1 MWGSNVKSII
11 ACLRRLVA
19 DTAGNV
25 LPLAGV
31 GILVLAALIG
41 GGLDMS
47 RGYMAQSKLQQAC
60 DAGVLAARK
69 AVATNGFDDTVKAQG
84 TKFFDANFYDTDQN
98 TRSTSFV
105 TTSPD
110 NGLTVNGTAK
120 TTLDTVIMRIFA
132 YDEFNLSITC
142 TASMGVG
149 NSDVTF
155 VLDTTGSM
163 GWTASGSKWIPTGG
177 TSRLT
182 DLKVAMKNFYTTLKN
197 ASAGSNARIRYGFVP
212 YSSSVNVGQLIAGVD
227 PSYLAD
233 SMEIQ
238 SRRGIASWTLTSTT
252 NSSSGPSASSSSYSA
267 WSKYN
272 TTEYGSDKT
281 CTAQQPAATAW
292 TNNGGTTTNKSSV
305 SYDASGNK
313 TEVGLI
319 QPQSRTE
326 YDCRKSGSKYYI
338 NQRTAYRDL
347 EYGQIRTY
355 SPNYSTGTSDWK
367 EWQYRAFTIDTSKY
381 KTFAKVN
388 TPTGDYG
395 ATVSSTWGGCI
406 EERQTTPAS
415 SISFSA
421 TTGMSPDTWDLDIDT
436 PPDGSP
442 ESKWRPMWPQMAY
455 VRTFVD
461 QDGNVWRSTDPTTT
475 TGEPADTY
483 CPKASKL
490 LTALSDTEF
499 NTYVDSLS
507 AAGSTYHDLGML
519 WGARIS
525 SPTGIWKDNVL
536 LEPSNGGTVSRH
548 IIYMTDGE
556 MSTNSDLQTTYGIEI
571 YDRRITTDGS
581 NGSSDARHTARFLA
595 LCEATKAK
603 GIRVWVV
610 AFGTSLTSDLSSCA
624 SENSAYSAA
633 SSTALNTA
641 FQQIAKQVGELRIT
655 Q

>member
-31 GILVLAALIG
+31 GVLVLAAMIG

-69 AVATNGFDDTVKAQG
+69 AVATNGFDATVKAQG

-120 TTLDTVIMRIFA
+120 TTLDTLIMRIFN
-132 YDEFNLSITC
+132 YDQFDLSISC

-163 GWTASGSKWIPTGG
+163 GWTASGSSWIPKGG

-182 DLKVAMKNFYTTLKN
+182 DLKAAMKNFYTTLKN

-212 YSSSVNVGQLIAGVD
+212 YSSSVNVGKVIYDLD

-238 SRRGIASWTLTSTT
+238 SRRGVAWWNLVSTDNGATNTKAGSTT
-252 NSSSGPSASSSSYSA
+252 NWVRSSDNYSSSSSCNSA
-267 WSKYN
+267 LPD
-272 TTEYGSDKT
+272 TTDWKDDGSPSPSGVNVT
-281 CTAQQPAATAW
+281 YQA
-292 TNNGGTTTNKSSV
+292 N
-305 SYDASGNK
+305 GNK
-313 TEVGLI
+313 TETATVT
-319 QPQSRTE
+319 QSQFKTE
-326 YDCRKSGSKYYI
+326 YACGSYWGRYYI
-338 NQRTAYRDL
+338 YFRKVYRDL
-347 EYGQIRTY
+347 YYGQTKVYSPTY
-355 SPNYSTGTSDWK
+355 STMKSSWK
-367 EWQYRAFTIDTSKY
+367 EWQYRAFTIDTSQY
-381 KTFAKVN
+381 KTFTKVN

-461 QDGNVWRSTDPTTT
+461 QYNNVWRSTDPTTT

-483 CPKASKL
+483 CPKASQL
-490 LTALSDTEF
+490 LTALSETEF
-499 NTYVDSLS
+499 NTYVNSLS

-610 AFGTSLTSDLSSCA
+610 AFGTSLTSDLSNCA

-633 SSTALNTA
+633 SSAALNTA

>member
-120 TTLDTVIMRIFA
+120 TTLDTVIMRIFN
-132 YDEFNLSITC
+132 YDQFDLSITC

-163 GWTASGSKWIPTGG
+163 AWTASGATTVPKGG
-177 TSRLT
+177 TSRMT
-182 DLKVAMKNFYTTLKN
+182 DLKVAMKNFYTTLKD

-212 YSSSVNVGQLIAGVD
+212 YSSSVNVGRLIAGLD

-238 SRRGIASWTLTSTT
+238 SRRGVASWTVKTTDTVADGTTSGTP
-252 NSSSGPSASSSSYSA
+252 SGWTRNTSA
-267 WSKYN
+267 KYN
-272 TTEYGSDKT
+272 TQAL
-281 CTAQQPAATAW
+281 CTAANTGRITTAW
-292 TNNGGTTTNKSSV
+292 TNNGAIVDTGTVTTYEANG
-305 SYDASGNK
+305 DK
-313 TEVGLI
+313 TVVTSKA
-319 QPQSRTE
+319 QNQTRTE
-326 YDCRKSGSKYYI
+326 WLCRKYSGDNKWYWNWRTGYQDVNSI
-338 NQRTAYRDL
+338 NT
-347 EYGQIRTY
+347 TVS

-381 KTFAKVN
+381 KSFTSVN
-388 TPTGDYG
+388 TPIGTSG
-395 ATVSSTWGGCI
+395 ATVTSTWGGCV
-406 EERQTTPAS
+406 EERETTPAS

-421 TTGMSPDTWDLDIDT
+421 TTGMSPDAWDLNIDDA
-436 PPDGSP
+436 PDGSDA
-442 ESKWRPMWPQMAY
+442 SKWRPMWPEMAY
-455 VRTFVD
+455 YR
-461 QDGNVWRSTDPTTT
+461 TDPTGSWLSTDATT
-475 TGEPADTY
+475 DIGGKAGSY
-483 CPKASKL
+483 CPKASQL
-490 LTALSDTEF
+490 LAAMTQTEF
-499 NTYVDSLS
+499 DTYVNSLS
-507 AAGSTYHDLGML
+507 ASGSTYHDLGML

-525 SPTGIWKDNVL
+525 SPTGMWKDNVL

-548 IIYMTDGE
+548 IIYMTDGD
-556 MSTNSDLQTTYGIEI
+556 MDNSVSIQTMYGIEFH
-571 YDRRITTDGS
+571 DRRVTTDGDKDV
-581 NGSSDARHTARFLA
+581 SDARHTARFLA

-603 GIRVWVV
+603 GIRVWTI
-610 AFGTSLTSDLSSCA
+610 AFGASVTSDLSSCA
-624 SENSAYSAA
+624 SENSSYSAA
-633 SSTALNTA
+633 NSTALNTA